1 MRFRHLLPSLLLLF
15 AMTASADAGLRIGK
29 VKRCEGSVNL
39 ERAGLTQPVQVG
51 SPVHVGDRV
60 RTGVDG
66 AVGITLAD
74 DTLLT
79 AGPNSTLLINEFRF
93 DPTTR
98 EGNML
103 TTLLK
108 GTLSVVTGLLA
119 RQTPEN
125 VSFRTPNVVLGIRGT
140 EFIIEAHGA
149 GE

>member
-1 MRFRHLLPSLLLLF
+1 MRLRHLLPCLLLLV
-15 AMTASADAGLRIGK
+15 AAAASADAGLPVGK
-29 VKRCEGSVNL
+29 VKRCAGSVHL
-39 ERAGLTQPVQVG
+39 ERAGLTQPLQVG

-79 AGPNSTLLINEFRF
+79 AGPGSTLLINDFRF

-103 TTLLK
+103 TTLLR

-119 RQTPEN
+119 RQTPGS

-140 EFIIEAHGA
+140 EFIIETRGDD
-149 GE
+149 E

>member
-1 MRFRHLLPSLLLLF
+1 LRFRCLLSLPLLLV
-15 AMTASADAGLRIGK
+15 ASVASADSGQHVGK
-29 VKRCEGSVNL
+29 VKRCAGSVKL
-39 ERAGLTQPVQVG
+39 ERAGLAQPVHVG
-51 SPVHVGDRV
+51 STLHVGDRV
-60 RTGVDG
+60 RTGSDG

-79 AGPNSTLLINEFRF
+79 AGPNSTLLINDFRF

-125 VSFRTPNVVLGIRGT
+125 VSFRTPNVTLGIRGT
-140 EFIIEAHGA
+140 EFIIETR
-149 GE
+149 GEDE

>member
-1 MRFRHLLPSLLLLF
+1 LPLILLVVAL
-15 AMTASADAGLRIGK
+15 TAAADAGTPVGK
-29 VKRCEGSVNL
+29 VKRCEGSVSL
-39 ERAGLTQPVQVG
+39 ERAGLLQRLQVG
-51 SPVHVGDRV
+51 SPLQVGDRV

-93 DPTTR
+93 DPRTR

-103 TTLLK
+103 ATLLK

-140 EFIIEAHGA
+140 EFIIEARA
-149 GE
+149 ESE

>member
-1 MRFRHLLPSLLLLF
+1 MRFCRFLPFLLSLF
-15 AMTASADAGLRIGK
+15 VSAAGADAGLPVGK
-29 VKRCEGSVNL
+29 VKRYEGSVNL
-39 ERAGLTQPVQVG
+39 QRAGLTLPVQVG
-51 SPVHVGDRV
+51 SPVQVGDRV

-79 AGPNSTLLINEFRF
+79 AGPNSTLLINDFRF

-98 EGNML
+98 EGGML

-125 VSFRTPNVVLGIRGT
+125 VRFTTPNVVLGIRGT
-140 EFIIEAHGA
+140 EFIIEARGA
-149 GE
+149 DE